1 MRSLLILLLYF
12 MSTPLVFAERIVVAS
27 ELYPGYVNEDK
38 TGMYLDIL
46 SQAYPEADIEL
57 IITTYER
64 AVRLVVNKKADLWLG
79 AYFNEHKDA
88 LYPRY
93 HFDHDR
99 LAAVYLID
107 SIQNNELH
115 SIVDKKAAWVSGY
128 NFEKYF
134 EFNQEVYLVAD
145 IETGFRMLEA
155 QRVEIFIDDL
165 VEIKNSPAFNKS
177 MATKVLKKIALY
189 PAFAKTDRGIK
200 LREQWDTNL
209 KTIIE
214 NGKLRAIF
222 DLDPMSE
229 YPYREMDYPDGNK
242 AK

>member
-1 MRSLLILLLYF
+1 MKKFSILLLTF
-12 MSTPLVFAERIVVAS
+12 LSIPWVHAQRIVVAS

-46 SQAYPEADIEL
+46 SEAYPEADIEL
-57 IITTYER
+57 IITTYDR

-93 HFDHDR
+93 HFDHDKV
-99 LAAVYLID
+99 AAVYLVD
-107 SIQNNELH
+107 NFPNNELL
-115 SIVDKKAAWVSGY
+115 SIEDKKAAWVSGY

-134 EFNQEVYLVAD
+134 QLNQAVYLVAD

-165 VEIKNSPAFNKS
+165 VEIKNASAFNKS

-200 LREQWDTNL
+200 LLEQWDTNL
-209 KTIIE
+209 EKIID
-214 NGKLRAIF
+214 NGRLKAIF

-229 YPYREMDYPDGNK
+229 YPYKEIDNPHDNK
-242 AK
+242 VK